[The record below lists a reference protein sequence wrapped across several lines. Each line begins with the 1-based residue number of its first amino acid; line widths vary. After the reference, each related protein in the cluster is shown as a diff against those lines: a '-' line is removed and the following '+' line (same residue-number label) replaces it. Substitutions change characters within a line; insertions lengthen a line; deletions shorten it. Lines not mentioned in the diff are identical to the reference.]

1 MKILEK
7 NDLTKRTLANSSSGM
22 IELLLQDRGI
32 KDIDGFLAPTSELL
46 QDPSFLGGDIE
57 SIVDYL
63 DNLDPVAIGKVL
75 IVVDS
80 DMDGQCSATI
90 FYQVMKEYY
99 PDIEMEFAIH
109 EGKQHGLEDIIER
122 YFLDDYNLVVLP
134 DAGSNDGKYFKEYP
148 STQFIIFDHHD
159 LNEGY
164 EITKTC
170 ENVLIVNPQ
179 LSSYINKDLCGT
191 GVTWQVMRAL
201 ELQKKSEKPLTKNMI
216 DLVAVATVSDM
227 MSVTSPENRFLID
240 TGLANIRNIF
250 LKTLVDKQS
259 YCLGEGHLTSQEVAF
274 YIAPLINAMCRV
286 GSMDEKE
293 RMILAFSDGSK
304 MVPSNKRGAK
314 GELEKI
320 AVESARECTNARAR
334 QKRTQEKMAIL
345 IDQEI
350 QTKGLLDNKIL
361 IVPMDEKFDGIP
373 SEINGVT
380 AQKVSVKHKRPTL
393 LLRENGEELKGS
405 GRSSDTFDL
414 KGSLGLKD
422 FLESSKYFNFVAG
435 HMNAFGTSIQREN
448 LQKFHDFANSELK
461 DVDFSNDIWEV
472 DYLFDN
478 HTLDLSKD
486 FIYEIDEHE
495 DLWGQGN
502 PTPLFGYV
510 DIPVYEDEIQ
520 IMGKTKNTVK
530 IIKNNVGF
538 MFFRLE
544 KSEVNELSSA
554 PLVINLV
561 GKANMNYWGG
571 NVAPQIFVESYEI
584 KPLDLTF

>member
-7 NDLTKRTLANSSSGM
+7 NDLTRRTLANSSSEM

-32 KDIDGFLAPTSELL
+32 KDIDGFLTPTSELL
-46 QDPSFLGGDIE
+46 QDPSFLEGDIE

-99 PDIEMEFAIH
+99 PDLEMEFAIH
-109 EGKQHGLEDIIER
+109 EGKQHGLENIVER
-122 YFLDDYNLVVLP
+122 YFLDEYNLVVLP

-216 DLVAVATVSDM
+216 DLVAVATISDM
-227 MSVTSPENRFLID
+227 MDVTSPENRFLID
-240 TGLANIRNIF
+240 TGLTNIRNIF

-259 YCLGEGHLTSQEVAF
+259 YSLGEGPLTGQGVAF

-286 GSMDEKE
+286 GTMDEKE
-293 RMILAFSDGSK
+293 RMILAFSDGNR

-314 GELEKI
+314 GELEKL

-334 QKRTQEKMAIL
+334 QKRTQEKMAVL

-350 QTKGLLDNKIL
+350 QAKGLLDNKIL

-393 LLRENGEELKGS
+393 LLRENGEKLKGS

-414 KGSLGLKD
+414 NGSLGLKD
-422 FLESSKYFNFVAG
+422 FLENSKYFDFVAG
-435 HMNAFGTSIQREN
+435 HMNAFGAGIQRKN

-461 DVDFSNDIWEV
+461 DVDFSNDVWEV
-472 DYLFDN
+472 DYLFN
-478 HTLDLSKD
+478 NYTFDLSKD
-486 FIYEIDEHE
+486 FIYEIHERE

-502 PTPLFGYV
+502 PVPLFGYV

-530 IIKNNVGF
+530 IVKNNVSF
-538 MFFRLE
+538 MFFRLGE
-544 KSEVNELSSA
+544 SEVNELSSA
-554 PLVINLV
+554 PFIINLV

-571 NVAPQIFVESYEI
+571 NVTSQIFVESYEI
-584 KPLDLTF
+584 EPLDLAF